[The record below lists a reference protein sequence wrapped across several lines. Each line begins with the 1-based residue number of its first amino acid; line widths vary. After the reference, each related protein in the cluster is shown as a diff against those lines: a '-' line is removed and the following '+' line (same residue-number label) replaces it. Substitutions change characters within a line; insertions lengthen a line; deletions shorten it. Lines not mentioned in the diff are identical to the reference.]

1 MILLSEK
8 ERKLFPGSRFVKFR
22 PLNADTSRTT
32 LQLIC
37 ISSYTKNVNINPSAG
52 SVGMSPILAEKRSRQ
67 HSQERTAVRLS
78 KEAQA
83 ASSSSRGVHWGL
95 GLCSPSADR
104 AKRQG
109 SRGMEGRGQCVGG
122 CSRQGSSTP
131 SPFGRQKVGI
141 IIHAARGH
149 HASRTMKKRSSC
161 GYLTRSRAS

>member
-8 ERKLFPGSRFVKFR
+8 ERKLFPGSQFVKFR
-22 PLNADTSRTT
+22 PLSADTSRTT

-37 ISSYTKNVNINPSAG
+37 ISSYTKNVNINPSAA
-52 SVGMSPILAEKRSRQ
+52 SVRMSPILAEKRSRQ

-83 ASSSSRGVHWGL
+83 ASSSRGVHWGL

-109 SRGMEGRGQCVGG
+109 SRGMEGRGQCVSVGG
-122 CSRQGSSTP
+122 GGAL
-131 SPFGRQKVGI
+131 GR
-141 IIHAARGH
+141 AAQLLVNLEDR
-149 HASRTMKKRSSC
+149 K
-161 GYLTRSRAS
+161 